1 MLDETLRAAK
11 ILIVDDQEANVLV
24 LERLLEREGY
34 AHFKSIRDPR
44 QVITFYVEFQPDLI
58 LLDLVMP
65 YLDGFA
71 VLEQLRSA
79 IPAESY
85 LPVLVLTGDI
95 TPESKQRA
103 LASGANDFLVK
114 PIDAVEV
121 LLRIKNLLET
131 RLLYRQLQTQNQRLG
146 EHVRT
151 RTAQLARAEAQYR
164 TLVEQVPVM
173 IYQAALDAV
182 GSTLYV
188 SPQIETLLGFTPVE
202 WMAAPDLWSRQLHPD
217 DRERVLAEFAHCRHT
232 GEPFRSEYRILTHD
246 RRVIWI
252 RDEARV
258 LENEPNQHYLQGV
271 MSDIT
276 ERKQAEAEIN
286 RRADEF
292 AALYDITYDLT
303 SQRDLPSLLE
313 AILERAMK
321 LFGVP
326 GGFLY
331 LYDAV
336 RGDLEMVV
344 AKGVPIAT
352 GVRLK
357 FGEGL
362 AGRTAQMRQPL
373 VVEDHRAWEGRA
385 PQYAHLPITSVA
397 QVPLLFGGELI
408 GVLGVNE
415 IAPTIR
421 RFTEADTTLLTL
433 FAGSAASAVHAARS
447 LDETRR
453 AAARA
458 QALAHTAARLNAQL
472 DLETVLKTVCEQT
485 AQALNVSASTVALYN
500 EQRKALV
507 IVADFGLPPAYRE
520 RATPTPRALYDAYA
534 RQMGPLIV
542 VPDMQAQPG
551 LPDPELY
558 AALDMR
564 TVASASM
571 LREGQLVG
579 ALALVTLGEV
589 RHFTEDELALLQG
602 LADQAVQ
609 AITNARLLTETERRL
624 QRLSTFRSID
634 QAITSSLDLNFTLK
648 IFLEQVAARLSV
660 DAADVLLF
668 NPHLNTL
675 EFAAGRGFYTSALQ
689 HTRLR
694 LGEGYAGRAAMER
707 RTMGVPNW
715 AEEEPDFSRAP
726 LLEKEGFQAYYG
738 VPLIAKGQIE
748 GVLEIF
754 HRTPLDPDAEWLD
767 FLEALAGQ
775 AAIAIDNSR
784 LFDDLQHSNLQ
795 LILAYDATIEG
806 WSHAL
811 DLRDK
816 ETEGHTQ
823 RVTEM
828 TLRLARALG
837 VADDE
842 LVHLRRGALLHDIGK
857 MGIPDAILLKPDKL
871 TDEEW
876 DIMHRHPTLAYELL
890 APITFLRPALDIP
903 YCHHEKWDGTGYP
916 RGLKGEQIPLAA
928 RIFAVVDVWDA
939 LRSDRPY
946 RAGWPQEK
954 VLAHLRELAGIHF
967 EPRIVGVFLQIL
979 HEE

>member
-1 MLDETLRAAK
+1 MLNETMRAAK
-11 ILIVDDQEANVLV
+11 ILIVGDQEANVLA

-34 AHFKSIRDPR
+34 AHFKSLRDPR
-44 QVITFYVEFQPDLI
+44 QVIGFCVEFQPDLI
-58 LLDLVMP
+58 LLDLARP

-71 VLEQLRSA
+71 ILEELRSA

-85 LPVLVLTGDI
+85 LPVLVLTADLS
-95 TPESKQRA
+95 PEARQRA
-103 LASGANDFLVK
+103 LVSGANDFLAQ
-114 PIDAVEV
+114 PFDGAEV
-121 LLRIKNLLET
+121 LLRIRNLLEM
-131 RLLYRQLQTQNQRLG
+131 RLLYRQLQAQNQTLEER
-146 EHVRT
+146 VRQ
-151 RTAQLARAEAQYR
+151 RTAQLAEAEAQ
-164 TLVEQVPVM
+164 
-173 IYQAALDAV
+173 
-182 GSTLYV
+182 S
-188 SPQIETLLGFTPVE
+188 
-202 WMAAPDLWSRQLHPD
+202 
-217 DRERVLAEFAHCRHT
+217 
-232 GEPFRSEYRILTHD
+232 
-246 RRVIWI
+246 
-252 RDEARV
+252 
-258 LENEPNQHYLQGV
+258 
-271 MSDIT
+271 
-276 ERKQAEAEIN
+276 N

-292 AALYDITYDLT
+292 AALYDLTYDLT
-303 SQRDLPSLLE
+303 SQRDLPSLLD
-313 AILERAMK
+313 AVLERAIK
-321 LFGVP
+321 LFGVS

-331 LYDAV
+331 LYDAA
-336 RGDLEMVV
+336 RGDLELAV

-352 GVRLK
+352 GMRLK
-357 FGEGL
+357 LGEGV
-362 AGRTAQMRQPL
+362 AGRTAQMRQSL
-373 VVEDHRAWEGRA
+373 VVEDHRNWEGRA

-397 QVPLLFGGELI
+397 QAPLLFGGELI
-408 GVLGVNE
+408 GVLGINE

-458 QALAHTAARLNAQL
+458 QALARTAARLNARL
-472 DLETVLKTVCEQT
+472 DLETVLKTVCEET
-485 AQALNVSASTVALYN
+485 AQALNVSATTVTLYD
-500 EQRKALV
+500 EQRKALA
-507 IVADFGLPPAYRE
+507 IVADFGLPQVYRE
-520 RATPTPRALYDAYA
+520 RATPTPRALYDEYA

-551 LPDPELY
+551 LPDPDLY

-571 LREGQLVG
+571 LRGEQLVG
-579 ALALVTLGEV
+579 ALALITFGEV
-589 RHFTEDELALLQG
+589 RHFTEDELTLLQG
-602 LADQAVQ
+602 LADQAAQ
-609 AITNARLLTETERRL
+609 AITNARLLAETERHV
-624 QRLSTFRSID
+624 QRLSALRSID

-668 NPHLNTL
+668 NPHLHTL
-675 EFAAGRGFYTSALQ
+675 DYAAGRGFRTSALQ
-689 HTRLR
+689 YTRLR
-694 LGEGYAGRAAMER
+694 LGEGYAGRAALER
-707 RTMGVPNW
+707 RTIGVPDW

-754 HRTPLDPDAEWLD
+754 HRAPLDPDAEWLD

-784 LFDDLQHSNLQ
+784 LFNDLQHSNLQ

-837 VADDE
+837 VVEDE
-842 LVHLRRGALLHDIGK
+842 MVHFRRGALLHDIGK

-876 DIMHRHPTLAYELL
+876 DIMRQHPTLAHELL
-890 APITFLRPALDIP
+890 SPITFLRRALDIP
-903 YCHHEKWDGTGYP
+903 YCHHERWDGTGYP

-946 RAGWPQEK
+946 RAGWPPEK

-967 EPRIVGVFLQIL
+967 EPRIVNVFLQIL
-979 HEE
+979 REG